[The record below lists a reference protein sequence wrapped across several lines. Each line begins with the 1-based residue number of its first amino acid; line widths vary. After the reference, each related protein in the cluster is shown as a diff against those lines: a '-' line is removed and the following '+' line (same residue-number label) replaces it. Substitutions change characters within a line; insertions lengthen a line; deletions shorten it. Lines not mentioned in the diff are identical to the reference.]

1 MRIFD
6 LLSVMDTS
14 VTPENT
20 NTEYG
25 VRVQFRC
32 EIIVRRRVNCPELES
47 DPIFF
52 TSAGRSFT
60 RYASCKI
67 PLHFEGVAR
76 SDGVVAGVKFTTPP
90 AGHPF
95 MTKGN

>member
-47 DPIFF
+47 DPILF

-60 RYASCKI
+60 R
-67 PLHFEGVAR
+67 
-76 SDGVVAGVKFTTPP
+76 PP
-90 AGHPF
+90 ALKFPF
-95 MTKGN
+95 TLKGWREATG